1 MAAHQLTDQVKILH
15 KIAIIAEN
23 QVLLLKRHGQA
34 HSRPNCWDL
43 PGGNAEWPQQTSLTL
58 LRHLHRADAV
68 RELLEETGIQVEET
82 QITIPIYFDT
92 VMETASQIYTIIVGW
107 RVDLL
112 AQPKIVI
119 SAEHTEFTWVPLDLV
134 PQFDFG
140 FAGGPDGFLV
150 QIINHV

>member
-1 MAAHQLTDQVKILH
+1 MAAHQLTNQVKILH
-15 KIAIIAEN
+15 KIALIAEN
-23 QVLLLKRHGQA
+23 QVLLLKRHSEA

-43 PGGNAEWPQQTSLTL
+43 PGGNAEWPKQTTL
-58 LRHLHRADAV
+58 PLLQHLHRADAV
-68 RELLEETGIQVEET
+68 REVREETGIQVEEK
-82 QITIPIYFDT
+82 QITTPVYFDT

-112 AQPKIVI
+112 TQPEVVI
-119 SAEHTEFTWVPLDLV
+119 SAEHAEFTWVSLDLA

-140 FAGGPDGFLV
+140 FAGGPDGFIV